1 MNEGTT
7 RALRIQGDLATS
19 TAMSALLKTH
29 QTLLEK
35 YRRSMNLVGPGPI
48 SFHYEDATLALA
60 PVQAHGHWADM
71 GTGAGFPGIVFGHLF
86 PDVSLDLV
94 DSRQKRCWFLNQVLL
109 NAARPKE
116 HAPIQV
122 FCSRIEA
129 LQRGPYDGIV
139 ARALAK
145 PEEVMRLTHRLLK
158 DKGSLVLPLQQSQ
171 EVVPIDGFQLIS
183 EHPYVIDGKQRKT
196 SIFQRCF

>member
-1 MNEGTT
+1 
-7 RALRIQGDLATS
+7 
-19 TAMSALLKTH
+19 MSSLLDTH

-35 YRRSMNLVGPGPI
+35 YRGSMNLVGPGPTA
-48 SFHYEDATLALA
+48 FHYRDASLALA
-60 PVQAHGHWADM
+60 PIVAEGHWADM

-86 PDVSLDLV
+86 PHVSLDLV

-109 NAARPKE
+109 HANRPE
-116 HAPIQV
+116 NHAPIRV

-129 LQRGPYDGIV
+129 LTTGPYDGVI

-145 PEEVMRLTHRLLK
+145 PEEVMRLTHGLIR
-158 DKGSLVLPLQQSQ
+158 DGGHLVLPLQQSQ
-171 EVVPIDGFQLIS
+171 EVDPIAGFKQHS

>member
-109 NAARPKE
+109 N
-116 HAPIQV
+116 
-122 FCSRIEA
+122 CSTPQKNMHPFKSSVPVSKRYNA
-129 LQRGPYDGIV
+129 VHMTGLLRGRWPNQK
-139 ARALAK
+139 R
-145 PEEVMRLTHRLLK
+145 
-158 DKGSLVLPLQQSQ
+158 
-171 EVVPIDGFQLIS
+171 
-183 EHPYVIDGKQRKT
+183 
-196 SIFQRCF
+196 